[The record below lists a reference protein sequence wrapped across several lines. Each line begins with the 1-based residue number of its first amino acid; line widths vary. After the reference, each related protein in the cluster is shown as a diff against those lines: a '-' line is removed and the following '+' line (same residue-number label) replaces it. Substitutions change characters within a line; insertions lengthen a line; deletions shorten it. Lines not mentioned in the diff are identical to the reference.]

1 MDISVQGDKM
11 KEFIK
16 THITDGVELVTVPAT
31 RFKTNETAISFVL
44 ALSEEN
50 ASKYALLINLL
61 SHCSA
66 DYPDMLSL
74 NKKLALLYGASL
86 RASAVKTGES
96 HVLTLYL
103 SSLDDRFAI
112 DGDSISIESVK
123 LLLSLAFSPRL
134 DEDGEFVETD
144 IEREKRLLIEKIESE
159 SSDKRL
165 YALRRLEEEMFKG
178 EPYAVNPLGDADMIK
193 ALSKQDI
200 KEAYLDFVNNADIWI
215 TTVGAAENEEVAKI
229 CKSTFVNIERT
240 PLGIKKPGFVP
251 YAENVKTVEE
261 RQAVKQGKLVLGFRV
276 NLDSDSDKAD
286 TMRVF
291 CDVFG
296 GGPYSKLFMNVR
308 EKLSLCYYCSARYN
322 KRNSS
327 IVIQCGCEEE
337 NMDKAVKEI
346 LQQIEKIKNGDFES
360 EFKSSVS
367 SLCDSVKSVYD
378 DSAYL
383 LAWYIAQLTDSELL
397 PPGAVIDSY
406 EKTDFNGVKDC
417 ASLLSLDTVYKLM
430 GEKEA

>member
-1 MDISVQGDKM
+1 M
-11 KEFIK
+11 KDFIK
-16 THITDGVELVTVPAT
+16 TEISAGVTLITVPAT
-31 RFKTNETAISFVL
+31 RFKTNETAVSFITK
-44 ALSEEN
+44 LSEET
-50 ASKYALLINLL
+50 ASENALLIYLL
-61 SHCSA
+61 SHCSKE
-66 DYPDMLSL
+66 YPDMRSL
-74 NKKLALLYGASL
+74 NKRLALLYGASI
-86 RASAVKTGES
+86 RASANKTGES
-96 HVLTLYL
+96 QVLSLFL
-103 SSLDDRFAI
+103 SSLDDRFAL
-112 DGDSISIESVK
+112 DGDKISIQSAK
-123 LLLSLAFSPRL
+123 LLLSLIFSPKL
-134 DEDGEFVETD
+134 DENGMFFEED
-144 IEREKRLLIEKIESE
+144 IEREKRLLIEKLESE
-159 SSDKRL
+159 NSDKRA

-178 EPYAVNPLGDADMIK
+178 EAYSLNPLGMAERIR
-193 ALSKQDI
+193 ALTPEDI
-200 KEAYLDFVNNADIWI
+200 KRAYDELIKSANIVI
-215 TTVGAAENEEVAKI
+215 TTVGAAESSELADTIKNSFE
-229 CKSTFVNIERT
+229 NIERA
-240 PLGIKKPGFVP
+240 PLRITKPALVP
-251 YAENVKTVEE
+251 SAKEVKTVEE

-276 NLDSDSDKAD
+276 NLKPESDKTDA
-286 TMRVF
+286 MRIF

-346 LQQIEKIKNGDFES
+346 LQQIENIKNGDFES

-383 LAWYIAQLTDSELL
+383 LGWYIVQITDGTLL
-397 PPGAVIDSY
+397 SPSQVIDSY
-406 EKTDFNGVKDC
+406 NKVSFDEAKPL